1 MFLSENLRKV
11 WHEKYF
17 NKDYDL
23 LEKDLSDKKFFSL
36 KPTNKLPESNTS
48 EFVFDELLE
57 EDKDIEE
64 DLQDLNN
71 QSKELDS
78 EQLKIR

>member
-11 WHEKYF
+11 WHEKYL

-36 KPTNKLPESNTS
+36 KPTHKLPESNTS

>member
-1 MFLSENLRKV
+1 MFLSANLRKV

-57 EDKDIEE
+57 EY
-64 DLQDLNN
+64 LQDLNN

>member
-1 MFLSENLRKV
+1 MFLSANLRKV

-48 EFVFDELLE
+48 EFVFEELLE
-57 EDKDIEE
+57 EY
-64 DLQDLNN
+64 LQDLNN

>member
-1 MFLSENLRKV
+1 MFLSANLRKV

-57 EDKDIEE
+57 ED
-64 DLQDLNN
+64 LQDLNN

>member
-1 MFLSENLRKV
+1 MFLSANLRKV

-23 LEKDLSDKKFFSL
+23 LAKDLSDKKFFSL

-48 EFVFDELLE
+48 EFVFEELLE
-57 EDKDIEE
+57 EY
-64 DLQDLNN
+64 LQDLNN